1 MCLLSDKPCALAGPS
16 AVAILALLKKRDVEI
31 SDILSDARNS
41 KVTDGNRLMNMKKR
55 KEKRLG
61 RRAQAKSDKNHQ
73 VDTRDVI
80 WLSTLSDDGD
90 GVERVNNKNNRQEMT
105 DSDMLPS
112 DSGGLVEM
120 KRKRRETERERV
132 PG

>member
-1 MCLLSDKPCALAGPS
+1 M
-16 AVAILALLKKRDVEI
+16 ALLKKRDVEI
-31 SDILSDARNS
+31 SYILSDARNS

-61 RRAQAKSDKNHQ
+61 RSAQAKSDKNHQ
-73 VDTRDVI
+73 VDTGDMI

-120 KRKRRETERERV
+120 KREERDKREREFRGKELSGV
-132 PG
+132 NSHARDTVLRPK